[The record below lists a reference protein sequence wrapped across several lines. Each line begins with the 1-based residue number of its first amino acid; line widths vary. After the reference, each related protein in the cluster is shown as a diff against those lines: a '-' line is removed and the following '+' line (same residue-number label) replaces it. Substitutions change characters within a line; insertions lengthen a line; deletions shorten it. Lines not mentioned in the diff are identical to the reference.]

1 MICAAGRSLHSSA
14 NHLKGA
20 PHAPSKR
27 KRGNAYELR
36 ASCGFNA
43 KGKRIMK
50 TRTWKP
56 PYGMTEAQAE
66 KEATRQAFLF
76 EEEIRRG
83 EVLDQSTKME
93 DFLAKWLKNYAEKQ
107 LRATTLTGYK
117 AMLPRINAAFG
128 KMKIADIRPPHLL
141 AFYDN
146 LGDEGVRGDELFTP
160 TELVG
165 ELAAEKFPTRKAFY
179 TAAGIS
185 KKTSQNMFAG
195 GKVKVETA
203 ERVAAALEA
212 DSGALFTS
220 DGEGALSANTIR
232 HYHRL
237 LSVIFST
244 AVSLSLIH
252 ISEPTRRS

>member
-1 MICAAGRSLHSSA
+1 M
-14 NHLKGA
+14 
-20 PHAPSKR
+20 PSKR

-185 KKTSQNMFAG
+185 KKPRRICSRG
-195 GKVKVETA
+195 GRSRWKLRSALRRRWRRIPARCSPRTA
-203 ERVAAALEA
+203 RE
-212 DSGALFTS
+212 
-220 DGEGALSANTIR
+220 LSR
-232 HYHRL
+232 R
-237 LSVIFST
+237 
-244 AVSLSLIH
+244 
-252 ISEPTRRS
+252 TRYGTTTVCCR